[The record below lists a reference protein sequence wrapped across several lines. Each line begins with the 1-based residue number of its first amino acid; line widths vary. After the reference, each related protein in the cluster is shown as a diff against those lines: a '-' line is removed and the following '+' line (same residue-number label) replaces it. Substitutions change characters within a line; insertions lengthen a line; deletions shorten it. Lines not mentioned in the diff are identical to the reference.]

1 MAEVR
6 RSTEA
11 VVHLRSNK
19 IVHAKKCHSQRNRL
33 PRIPFH
39 VSAALTDP
47 PRGLWY
53 PQTAAA
59 PVSSSDPPSV
69 FKLNT
74 PPPYLHIQIK

>member
-19 IVHAKKCHSQRNRL
+19 IVHAKKCHSHRNRL

-47 PRGLWY
+47 RSAYGTRRLLL
-53 PQTAAA
+53 
-59 PVSSSDPPSV
+59 PPSLQV
-69 FKLNT
+69 PPRRFQIKY
-74 PPPYLHIQIK
+74 PPPLFTYSN